1 MVVAPVCGRHIG
13 VILGH
18 DQTDGHSMEMMKCK
32 KGRRGRACER
42 LTYATQCSY
51 QKHICAIPLFLQE
64 AQLCGP
70 LVLVRGTAICDLCA
84 FCQRHSC
91 MQPFVQ
97 IRGTAIQSSTRG
109 TAMQSLTRGTAMQSL
124 TRGTAMQSLTR
135 GTAMQFLCS
144 DQRRGL
150 ARKDAGHL
158 GHAVHMLYS
167 LLCWAPWTC
176 SAYALLPPVL
186 GALDMQCML
195 FCLLCWAP
203 WTCSA
208 CSTASC
214 AGAPWTC
221 SAYALLPPVL
231 GALDMQCICSTAS
244 CAGHLGHAVHMLYCL
259 LCWGT
264 LDMQC
269 MLYCLLCWGSTVQ
282 RNLSCNMAAAVLL
295 KAECGEHELGPA

>member
-1 MVVAPVCGRHIG
+1 MQVELFSAVRKLVFRSAVPVLFGNRFAFGSHPGEGERSRGMVVAPVCGRHIG

-186 GALDMQCML
+186 GHLGHAVH
-195 FCLLCWAP
+195 
-203 WTCSA
+203 
-208 CSTASC
+208 
-214 AGAPWTC
+214 
-221 SAYALLPPVL
+221 ALLPPVL
-231 GALDMQCICSTAS
+231 GQHSAKESFM
-244 CAGHLGHAVHMLYCL
+244 
-259 LCWGT
+259 
-264 LDMQC
+264 
-269 MLYCLLCWGSTVQ
+269 
-282 RNLSCNMAAAVLL
+282 
-295 KAECGEHELGPA
+295 